1 MNKMNGN
8 LAGIRLAVG
17 LAAVV
22 FALGGCS
29 GANGNERG
37 GSNVAI
43 SESSTMKA
51 PTEHAY
57 QQYADAIAN
66 LRDTSTIEAVK
77 QILADGRI
85 SESEL
90 AQIAT
95 DYQQCVAKAGITW
108 TPDGNG
114 LTGTWGNGGLMT
126 GDQSQDVHECG
137 VDTGYDDITGLY
149 GEMVWNPNNLSIE
162 ERNAQSLQCLKDHGL
177 IDKGMSDQEYED
189 MVEGVEPGAN
199 GTYEDYLGRYLDES
213 SPDYDAG
220 KAAQITACGA
230 A

>member
-29 GANGNERG
+29 GANGNENG

-95 DYQQCVAKAGITW
+95 DYQQCVAKAGVTW

-199 GTYEDYLGRYLDES
+199 GTYEDYLGRYLDKS

>member
-1 MNKMNGN
+1 MNGN

>member
-1 MNKMNGN
+1 MNEMNTSS
-8 LAGIRLAVG
+8 AGVRLIAG
-17 LAAVV
+17 LAIAVL
-22 FALGGCS
+22 ALGGCS
-29 GANGNERG
+29 SGNGDDNGA
-37 GSNVAI
+37 SNAA
-43 SESSTMKA
+43 SSASKA
-51 PTEHAY
+51 PSEYAY
-57 QQYADAIAN
+57 QQYADVIAN

-95 DYQQCVAKAGITW
+95 DYQQCVAKAGVTW

-114 LTGTWGNGGLMT
+114 LTGTWGNGGLTT

-149 GEMVWNPNNLSIE
+149 VEMAVNPDNLSIE

-177 IDKGMSDQEYED
+177 IDEGMSDQEYED

-199 GTYEDYLGRYLDES
+199 GMYEEYLGRYLDES